1 MCCYPNH
8 QNSQRDECTFT
19 TEHTEVAV
27 GEGCAIPGEVGS
39 GVAHRLRGEAVEEMC
54 GGVHGLCLVTVRERR
69 LKKEV
74 ADHVGGGANDAFD
87 TVVLGRGVG
96 AREQLDAVGEE
107 EGARGVVDL
116 ATIITLEFTDRMTE
130 LGGDPGEEV
139 AEGGERVGL
148 LSKWESPKKMR
159 EVVHNDQV
167 VFVIR
172 EDEDRK
178 SPEITMDKIKG
189 LSSPGRGSGERMTRV
204 TTELTSMTEAF
215 RGTPNVGDI

>member
-1 MCCYPNH
+1 
-8 QNSQRDECTFT
+8 
-19 TEHTEVAV
+19 
-27 GEGCAIPGEVGS
+27 
-39 GVAHRLRGEAVEEMC
+39 VAHRLRGEAVEEMC